1 MKPWRLGKDWRTQSP
16 DTGLPS
22 EPFLLPSWTQS
33 CSPLTQLAALSRFLN
48 GGVSTYPRVWVF
60 SVVLVLAFLYVQP
73 DVLTLRFFIAF
84 IVSSNYTNAKSLFP
98 ALTFVLRRH
107 TECNVFCWGS
117 FILLIQ
123 KLPKGL
129 MAFI

>member
-1 MKPWRLGKDWRTQSP
+1 M
-16 DTGLPS
+16 
-22 EPFLLPSWTQS
+22 
-33 CSPLTQLAALSRFLN
+33 
-48 GGVSTYPRVWVF
+48 F

-107 TECNVFCWGS
+107 TKCNVF
-117 FILLIQ
+117 LLGKFYSAYTKITEGTH
-123 KLPKGL
+123 GL
-129 MAFI
+129 YLKVWLERWLRG